1 MTDDLSRDVAE
12 ELESHIQIRIDEN
25 LARGMT
31 AAEARRE
38 AEQRFGPMRPPLE
51 ASTRIRRR
59 ERTWY
64 RTWRIDLAQAWR
76 SVRRSPR
83 LTALGVAV
91 AVIGLTTAFAASVV
105 TDALTLR
112 GPAGVPRA
120 GELWSVLE
128 TVDGTRPTLMS
139 HEAVQAME
147 RLAGDLKPFAWGVRD
162 VQVVR
167 DGFAQ
172 SMPAELVS
180 GSYFAS
186 LQTTVRAGRWITAD
200 DVRQTNRVAVL
211 GADLARRLSA
221 DASALVG
228 QHLALNNQP
237 FEVVG
242 VAGGGF
248 RGVAS
253 ADPVEIWLP
262 VTVEPAISTP
272 RVRPDGVTVR
282 GVLSMPGT
290 GWMRAGV
297 RKPVSLGREAL
308 ADRLGHAVAQSGAP
322 SQARKKGVIVGERPW
337 VSPFGGERE
346 RLAAVLRPLAAAVVT
361 TLALTSACLGS
372 LFISRVASRRRE
384 LVLRLALGSGRAR
397 LVRLVAAESTVV
409 VAVGGLAAMPMV
421 YGLLALAGDLQLAPG
436 ISISDVAHTLDER
449 ALGIFAACTIA
460 TALVAAVPP
469 VLAAVRFTSA
479 PVVGDAR
486 VIWTGNGFRRVLMA
500 AQAAAGCMLIAGA
513 MLLTRSID
521 ALLDQPIGYDAA
533 NVAFAEISPAGSGLS
548 EGETAT
554 LVERVLATGSGI
566 AVADEPPHSGQNTLF
581 MLGLDGRRPDAIVT
595 PVTRI
600 AGPFFEVLGA
610 RPIAGRLFEPADRNR
625 RVAIVSAP
633 YAAWWWSSPKLPASA
648 GSEGG
653 SRAVGRVVRIGDR
666 GPDYEIVGVVPGF
679 RDLGF
684 KGEPVSRVYLP
695 LDQQTESLTLLA
707 HRRDLAKG
715 ADGLVDV
722 ARGLDARLVPVRSGT
737 MAQIARRTIEQR
749 LVLRTITTIVGAG
762 SILMVLVGVW
772 GLAHDSLERRRR
784 EFGVRQAL
792 GASRFDVVR
801 LAARDARFVAVAGG
815 ACGLAGAWQF
825 GRVLENWLFG
835 VSAHDPASLVT
846 AVTLV
851 AFAAF
856 GGAASP
862 ARQAARMDGAALLR
876 ED

>member
-1 MTDDLSRDVAE
+1 VTDDLSRDVAE
-12 ELESHIQIRIDEN
+12 ELEAHIQIRIDEN
-25 LARGMT
+25 LARGMSI
-31 AAEARRE
+31 AEARRE

-59 ERTWY
+59 QQRWY
-64 RTWRIDLAQAWR
+64 RTGRIDLAQAWR

-91 AVIGLTTAFAASVV
+91 AVIGLTTALAASVV
-105 TDALTLR
+105 ADALTLR

-128 TVDGTRPTLMS
+128 SVDGTHPTLMS
-139 HEAVQAME
+139 YEAVQALE
-147 RLAGDLKPFAWGVRD
+147 RLAGDLQPFAWGVRD

-167 DGFAQ
+167 DEFAQ
-172 SMPAELVS
+172 AMPAELVS
-180 GSYFAS
+180 GSYFSS
-186 LQTTVRAGRWITAD
+186 LRTTVRAGRLITAE
-200 DVRQTNRVAVL
+200 DVAQTSRVVVL
-211 GADLARRLSA
+211 GADLARRMTSNP
-221 DASALVG
+221 STLVG
-228 QHLALNNQP
+228 QSLALNNQR
-237 FEVVG
+237 FQIIG

-297 RKPVSLGREAL
+297 RKPASLGRHAL
-308 ADRLGHAVAQSGAP
+308 ADRLGHAVAQSTAP
-322 SQARKKGVIVGERPW
+322 FQHRKKGVIVGERPW

-346 RLAAVLRPLAAAVVT
+346 RLSAVLRPLAAAVLT

-397 LVRLVAAESTVV
+397 LVRLVAAESILVV
-409 VAVGGLAAMPMV
+409 FVGGLAAVPMV
-421 YGLLALAGDLQLAPG
+421 YGLLAVAGDLQLAPG
-436 ISISDVAHTLDER
+436 ISISDVAHTLDGR
-449 ALGIFAACTIA
+449 ALGIFAVSTIA

-469 VLAAVRFTSA
+469 VLAAVRFTAA
-479 PVVGDAR
+479 PIVGDAR
-486 VIWTGNGFRRVLMA
+486 VVWTGNAFRRVLMA
-500 AQAAAGCMLIAGA
+500 AQAAAGCMLIAAA

-521 ALLDQPIGYDAA
+521 ALLERPIGYDAD

-548 EGETAT
+548 EAETSA
-554 LVERVLATGSGI
+554 LVDRVLATGSGI

-581 MLGLDGRRPDAIVT
+581 MLGVDGRRPDAVVT

-600 AGPFFEVLGA
+600 AGPFFDVLGV
-610 RPIAGRLFEPADRNR
+610 RPMAGRLFQPGDSSR

-633 YAAWWWSSPKLPASA
+633 YAAWWWPPKLPAGA
-648 GSEGG
+648 GSEGASG
-653 SRAVGRVVRIGDR
+653 AVGRVIRIGDR

-684 KGEPVSRVYLP
+684 RGEPVSRVYLP
-695 LDQQTESLTLLA
+695 LDQQTESLTLIA
-707 HRRDLAKG
+707 RRRALAKG
-715 ADGLVDV
+715 ADGLVDI
-722 ARGLDARLVPVRSGT
+722 ARGQDARLVPVRSGT
-737 MAQIARRTIEQR
+737 MAQVARRTIEQR
-749 LVLRTITTIVGAG
+749 LVFRSITAIVGAG
-762 SILMVLVGVW
+762 SMLMILVGVW

-825 GRVLENWLFG
+825 GRILESWLFG
-835 VSAHDPASLVT
+835 VNPYDPTSLAT

-851 AFAAF
+851 TFAAF